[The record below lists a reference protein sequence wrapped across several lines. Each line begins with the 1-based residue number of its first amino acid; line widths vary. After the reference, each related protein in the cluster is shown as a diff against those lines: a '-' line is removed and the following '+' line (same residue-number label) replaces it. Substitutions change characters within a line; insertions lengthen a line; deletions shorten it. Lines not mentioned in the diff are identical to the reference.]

1 MSQDKHEL
9 SRLQQQRVQRKKE
22 SNVHLDLTTAYLD
35 KGSHNS
41 ADEGYCLLE
50 AVSIYAGESF
60 SETPDCVPVTLQG
73 FGTNWNDTLDEM
85 SRQHLIKLIPRLAN
99 VDSSSEAE
107 VARVW
112 TTLDWLLFRYLPM
125 WMSEAGLDHRGWPFM
140 TLRPFDLSRYEPIT
154 ETLLDIAAH
163 AFDSLERVVSD
174 LSVRTALRT
183 KAETELINTGYKV
196 ATSLVSLDGLVVM
209 GNHFDDRKR
218 LTRLLDIIG
227 ETAQRVAELAI
238 AIELF
243 DQLDGDNPLAL
254 VTDHPSLLAVVD
266 QHAAPLRFRLRPGA
280 LDLLEE
286 LIEVEAPAEDQKG

>member
-1 MSQDKHEL
+1 MSEL
-9 SRLQQQRVQRKKE
+9 SRLQQNRVNRQKE
-22 SNVHLDLTTAYLD
+22 SNVHLDLTTAHLD
-35 KGSHNS
+35 KGTHNS
-41 ADEGYCLLE
+41 ANEGYCLLE

-73 FGTNWNDTLDEM
+73 FGTTWNDTLDEM
-85 SRQHLIKLIPRLAN
+85 SRQHLIKLIPRLAH

-112 TTLDWLLFRYLPM
+112 RTLDWLLFSYLPM
-125 WMSEAGLDHRGWPFM
+125 WARAAGLDDDATLLVGQAPFEM
-140 TLRPFDLSRYEPIT
+140 SRYDDIT
-154 ETLLDIAAH
+154 ETLLNIAAH

-183 KAETELINTGYKV
+183 KAGTELINTGHNV
-196 ATSLVSLDGLVVM
+196 AKSLVSLDGLVVM

-218 LTRLLDIIG
+218 LTELLDTIG

-238 AIELF
+238 AVELF
-243 DQLDGDNPLAL
+243 DQLDGDDPLAS

-280 LDLLEE
+280 FDLFEK
-286 LIEVEAPAEDQKG
+286 LIAVEAPT